1 MRLKKPAFQL
11 PSVEGSEPVTPQ
23 ASTARFIASGD
34 RRPDTGKPIPATFR
48 LPQAMIDALED
59 EAGRTGQNKTTIL
72 KAAILAYSFLEENEK
87 NTWLLECM
95 KMSSAR
101 QRN

>member
-1 MRLKKPAFQL
+1 MKLKKPTFQL
-11 PSVEGSEPVTPQ
+11 PNVEGSETLTSQ

-48 LPQAMIDALED
+48 LPQAVIDTLEE
-59 EAGRTGQNKTTIL
+59 EAGRTGQNKTTVL
-72 KAAILAYSFLEENEK
+72 KAAIMAYSFLDENEK
-87 NTWLLECM
+87 NKWLLESM
-95 KMSSAR
+95 KILSAR